1 MWLKTRKEAELYG
14 VICVIIPA
22 IIGTLLSGL
31 FLKWKNSPAALL
43 TFQNSIS
50 LILLSAAI
58 STKCGNQMVEGL
70 FEEKSGEIV
79 PLRKPL
85 GMFIAEKT
93 PSVGL
98 IPIYYFNGPSGSNG
112 HGHK

>member
-1 MWLKTRKEAELYG
+1 
-14 VICVIIPA
+14 
-22 IIGTLLSGL
+22 
-31 FLKWKNSPAALL
+31 
-43 TFQNSIS
+43 
-50 LILLSAAI
+50 
-58 STKCGNQMVEGL
+58 MVEGL

-98 IPIYYFNGPSGSNG
+98 IPIYYFNGPSGSNR
-112 HGHK
+112 HGHKYVDVPAPSLHGNNRECGAQEVNIIVSKDFTI